1 MANHLLEFF
10 SALFFLSKLLSS
22 ILRDELGIGETS
34 LQDQVLISRLKDLSL
49 QLVFFLSDLREK
61 VSQLLMS
68 L

>member
-49 QLVFFLSDLREK
+49 QLVFFLSDLCEK

>member
-49 QLVFFLSDLREK
+49 QLVLFLSDLREK

>member
-1 MANHLLEFF
+1 VANHLLEFF

-34 LQDQVLISRLKDLSL
+34 LQDQVLISRFKDLSL

>member
-1 MANHLLEFF
+1 MANHFLEFF

-49 QLVFFLSDLREK
+49 QLVLFLSDLREK